1 MKLRIIGGSLLAG
14 AFLLTQPVFAQSK
27 PADKPATIP
36 ASGALAEYKRCSGP
50 AATMPKDCDD
60 TRQQIVRIQA
70 VVKLYQKGNKA
81 VLTDLV
87 SGAITSDTYLGETYG
102 EFFASLAAKQ
112 PNDFLQA
119 ISVRNA
125 TERETLFQITA
136 LSLADNQV
144 NKVTKSMKK
153 ISQDKTNKMSSF
165 AKEFLTA
172 INNR

>member
-1 MKLRIIGGSLLAG
+1 MKLIIIGGSLLTS

-50 AATMPKDCDD
+50 VATMPKDCDD

-81 VLTDLV
+81 VLVDLV
-87 SGAITSDTYLGETYG
+87 NGAITSDSYLGETYG
-102 EFFASLAAKQ
+102 EFFASLAAQQ

-119 ISVRNA
+119 ISVRNTA
-125 TERETLFQITA
+125 DRENLFQITA

-144 NKVTKSMKK
+144 SKVTKSMKK
-153 ISQDKTNKMSSF
+153 ISKDKTNKMSSF